1 MVNQLVVSVF
11 EFLEDVSGEMILDFA
26 VASNWLTG
34 ASSWILIP
42 IMTTTVPDENT
53 SVFLNLADE
62 VNSLHAI

>member
-11 EFLEDVSGEMILDFA
+11 ELLEDVSGKMVLDFA
-26 VASNWLTG
+26 VASNGL
-34 ASSWILIP
+34 ASARSWILIP
-42 IMTTTVPDENT
+42 IVTATVPDENT